1 MEKNKEVENK
11 ISRLQNGLQKLIDA
25 NAAVADLK
33 IRLTEMQP
41 YLVKAKEE
49 SDEMMI
55 TLSV

>member
-25 NAAVADLK
+25 NAAVAEMK

-41 YLVKAKEE
+41 
-49 SDEMMI
+49 
-55 TLSV
+55 